1 MSTPAASHSVDCAFI
16 LNFIDQ
22 TTGIAVLMGDLQG
35 AVRGVIRTH
44 RANAAVVLHLT
55 LEHAI
60 TLSGGEL
67 LPKG

>member
-1 MSTPAASHSVDCAFI
+1 MSTSAASHPVNCAFI

-22 TTGIAVLMGDLQG
+22 TMGIAVLTGDLQG
-35 AVRGVIRTH
+35 AVRGVIRTQ
-44 RANAAVVLHLT
+44 RADAAVVLHLT

-60 TLSGGEL
+60 TLSRGEL